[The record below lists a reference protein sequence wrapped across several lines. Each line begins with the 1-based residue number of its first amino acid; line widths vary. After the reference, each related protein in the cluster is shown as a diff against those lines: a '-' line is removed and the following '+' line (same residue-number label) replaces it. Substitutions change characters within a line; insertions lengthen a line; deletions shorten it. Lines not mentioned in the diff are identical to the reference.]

1 MGLGTKT
8 RTNTRTKTKTEI
20 MMGMEMDRRRFL
32 GTAGLGLT
40 VLSGALGRVGGARP
54 KLTILQTN
62 DTHSRIDPFPMDG
75 GRNQGLGGVARRKVL
90 IDRIRGQE
98 EYTLL
103 VDSGDMFQGT
113 PYYNLY
119 GGEVEIEAMNRMGYE
134 VATVGNHEFDNGIEG
149 LEKTMPAAE
158 FEWVSSNLDWS
169 GAKALAPLV
178 KPWTI
183 KEIGPFKV
191 GFLGLLCELEGMVA
205 SQNHEGVNYL
215 DPVESARRS
224 VAELKSRDCNVIVC
238 LSHMGYNTRFE
249 GEQMRDD
256 RFPAKVE
263 GVDLV
268 LGGHSHSFLDELVE
282 LRRKGGGVTRITQQ
296 GWAGMRLGR
305 VDVSLGEGD
314 ILAMA
319 QNSMEI
325 GESSA

>member
-1 MGLGTKT
+1 MNRRKFIGTT
-8 RTNTRTKTKTEI
+8 
-20 MMGMEMDRRRFL
+20 
-32 GTAGLGLT
+32 GLGLT
-40 VLSGALGRVGGARP
+40 VLSGALGRVGDAMP
-54 KLTILQTN
+54 KLSILQTN

-90 IDRIRGQE
+90 IDRIRSRE

-119 GGEVEIEAMNRMGYE
+119 GGEVEIESLNRMGYE
-134 VATVGNHEFDNGIEG
+134 VATIGNHEFDNGIEG
-149 LEKTMPAAE
+149 LEKTMPLAN

-169 GAKALAPLV
+169 GAKELAPLV

-191 GFLGLLCELEGMVA
+191 GLFGLLCELEGMVA
-205 SQNHEGVNYL
+205 KHNHKGVTYL

-224 VAELKSRDCNVIVC
+224 VAELKARGCNVIVC
-238 LSHMGYNTRFE
+238 LSHMGYNTRYD

-256 RFPAKVE
+256 RFPAEVE

-268 LGGHSHSFLDELVE
+268 LGAHSHTFLDELVE
-282 LRRKGGGVTRITQQ
+282 LPRKGGGVTRITQQ
-296 GWAGMRLGR
+296 GWAGMRLGK
-305 VDVSLGEGD
+305 VDVRLGRGD
-314 ILAMA
+314 TLAMSQSPLA
-319 QNSMEI
+319 VANVVS
-325 GESSA
+325 

>member
-1 MGLGTKT
+1 MSA
-8 RTNTRTKTKTEI
+8 RAN
-20 MMGMEMDRRRFL
+20 MDRRRFW

-40 VLSGALGRVGGARP
+40 VLSGVLGRVADYRP

-75 GRNQGLGGVARRKVL
+75 SRNQGLGGIARRKVL
-90 IDRIRGQE
+90 VDRIRSRE
-98 EYTLL
+98 EHTLL

-119 GGEVEIEAMNRMGYE
+119 GGEVEIDAMNRVGYD
-134 VATVGNHEFDNGIEG
+134 VATVGNHEFDNGIAG
-149 LEKTMPAAE
+149 LEKTMPLAR

-169 GAKALAPLV
+169 GAKPLAPLV

-183 KEIGPFKV
+183 REIGPFKV
-191 GFLGLLCELEGMVA
+191 GLFGVLCELKGMVA
-205 SQNHEGVNYL
+205 SHNHVGVTYL

-224 VAELKSRDCNVIVC
+224 VAELKARGCNLIVC
-238 LSHMGYNTRFE
+238 LSHMGYSTRYE

-256 RFPAKVE
+256 RFPAQVE

-268 LGGHSHSFLDELVE
+268 LGGHSHTFLDDLVA
-282 LRRKGGGVTRITQQ
+282 LPRKGGGVTRVTQQ

-305 VDVSLGEGD
+305 VEVRLERGD
-314 ILAMA
+314 GLAMRQDPVVVA
-319 QNSMEI
+319 
-325 GESSA
+325 